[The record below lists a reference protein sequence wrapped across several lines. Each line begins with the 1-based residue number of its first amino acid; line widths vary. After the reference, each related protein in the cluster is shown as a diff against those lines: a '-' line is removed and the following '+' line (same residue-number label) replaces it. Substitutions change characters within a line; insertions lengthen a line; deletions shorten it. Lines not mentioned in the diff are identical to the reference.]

1 MIYKYKFV
9 ILFIFILSVFLVPFQ
24 NCSKIPITA
33 MSRPPD
39 PTPIAKMDITA
50 QSCVNAKSLLP
61 EKTKFVFIIDLSR
74 SNLGEFFNDDYLFNG
89 NLTTGKKYK
98 FFDTNL
104 GTDPD
109 GKRFDT
115 LKNFIETCGSQDA
128 DTEYS
133 IIGFSDAAGV
143 VKTSGSSKIFQC
155 EPQFY
160 HNTTAIQKID
170 ELKAVAQAEKT
181 VYASFKKPTKPLLS
195 VNKAEIDPLLSK
207 QTNYVAATEC
217 LSQTIEN
224 DLMTS
229 NAAINY
235 QVFFVSDGA
244 AVAKSTGCE
253 ETTVADKI
261 KCYTD
266 KMDESLNY
274 TMKLAS
280 ALLKNIRI
288 HAIYYTKSGERDS
301 IIESYMKYLSSVG
314 QTRDPINLGNV
325 ADAAAAGKNPF
336 CDLLSVDK
344 SIIYKTNSIVG
355 INTNRIQIGPVL
367 KLDTDA
373 DGITDDL
380 EESVYFSDP
389 TNARSMVPGVLDGIC
404 KILGGREACLT
415 EKEKI
420 SCNASL
426 MNQFNMSDCDVRI
439 LKLEQFSINPNLAG
453 IDSDN
458 DNIPD
463 YVEILKGLNPMTA
476 DSNQDTDSDG
486 LTNLE
491 EISTGRDPFVPDQ
504 NMAPLLSFN
513 LSFSDTIQ
521 GCDNGGWTYNLN
533 SLTTTEGHNEIL
545 LYFKTISQNSVNSSE
560 FKNFVLNYNFS
571 KDSKSK
577 SMLLSDLGSQLIRP
591 VDFTLV
597 EKKVS
602 TP

>member
-1 MIYKYKFV
+1 MIFKYKYLIVFT
-9 ILFIFILSVFLVPFQ
+9 LILSAFVLPFQ
-24 NCSKIPITA
+24 NCSKVPITA

-39 PTPIAKMDITA
+39 PIPIAKMDINA

-61 EKTKFVFIIDLSR
+61 EKTKFVFIIDLSL
-74 SNLGEFFNDDYLFNG
+74 SNLGDFYKSDLLFNG
-89 NLTTGKKYK
+89 RLTTGKKYS
-98 FFDTNL
+98 FFSSEL
-104 GTDPD
+104 GTDPL

-115 LKNFIETCGSQDA
+115 LKNFIETCGSADT

-133 IIGFSDAAGV
+133 IIGFSDAAGSI
-143 VKTSGSSKIFQC
+143 KNSGPAKIFQC
-155 EPQFY
+155 EPSFY
-160 HNTTAIQKID
+160 KGSTAIDKIN
-170 ELKAVAQAEKT
+170 ELKSVTEAEKVIYETFKEPYKQYNAAT
-181 VYASFKKPTKPLLS
+181 VANLIS
-195 VNKAEIDPLLSK
+195 KA
-207 QTNYVAATEC
+207 TNYVAATDC
-217 LSQTIEN
+217 LSETIEN

-229 NAAINY
+229 NSAINY

-244 AVAKSTGCE
+244 AQAKSTGCE
-253 ETTVADKI
+253 SLGTVTEKI

-288 HAIYYTKSGERDS
+288 HSIYYTKSGLRDPN
-301 IIESYMKYLSSVG
+301 IENYMKYLSMVG

-325 ADAAAAGKNPF
+325 TEATASGENPF
-336 CDLLSVDK
+336 CKLLSVDK

-355 INTNRIQIGPVL
+355 INKNRIQVGPL
-367 KLDTDA
+367 FKKDTDA

-380 EESVYFSDP
+380 EDSMYFSDP
-389 TNARSMVPGVLDGIC
+389 NEARSMVPGVLDGVC
-404 KILGGREACLT
+404 KILGGRDACLQ
-415 EKEKI
+415 EKAKI
-420 SCNASL
+420 TCDPSL

-439 LKLEQFSINPNLAG
+439 LKLDQFSINPNLAG

-458 DNIPD
+458 DNVPD
-463 YVEILKGLNPMTA
+463 YVEILKGLNPLTV

-491 EISTGRDPFVPDQ
+491 EISSGRDPFVPDQ
-504 NMAPLLSFN
+504 NSAPLLSFN
-513 LSFSDTIQ
+513 LEFTDTIV
-521 GCDNGGWTYNLN
+521 GCDNGGWTYSLN
-533 SLTTTEGHNEIL
+533 SLTTTEGRNEL
-545 LYFKTISQNSVNSSE
+545 LFYFKTISQNSVNSSE
-560 FKNFVLNYNFS
+560 FKNFVINYNFS

-591 VDFTLV
+591 SDFILV

-602 TP
+602 AP